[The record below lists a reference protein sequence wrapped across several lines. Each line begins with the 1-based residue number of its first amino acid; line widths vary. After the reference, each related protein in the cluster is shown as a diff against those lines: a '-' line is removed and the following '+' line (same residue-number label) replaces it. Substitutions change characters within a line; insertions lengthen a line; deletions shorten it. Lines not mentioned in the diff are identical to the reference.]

1 MSTAKWSKMPCSW
14 QTSKDVHEKIRGAPA
29 GVAIAALK
37 LYIGLCLKANFAPR
51 KGLPETGCVRR
62 SIEQLCALVGLSK
75 PMVIAGLKML
85 VALEVIEPR
94 GGRPATYHITEYE
107 TAKYWT
113 KLPRDHL
120 YDGGLGAKMPLL
132 DSLPNRSKATVH
144 ALQMYLYLASVRN
157 RDSNKAMVT
166 YERMSEVLG
175 FGRNDIS
182 RAISSL
188 VSAELISVRLGEV
201 DDFHR
206 SDRPCNVYWLRGSIS
221 DEDRLDAAFEV
232 SQGGYAEH
240 L

>member
-14 QTSKDVHEKIRGAPA
+14 QTSNNVHEKIRGAPA

-51 KGLPETGCVRR
+51 KGLPETGCVKR
-62 SIEQLCALVGLSK
+62 SVEQLCKLAGLSK
-75 PMVIAGLKML
+75 PMVISGLKML
-85 VALEVIEPR
+85 GTLGMIELR

-120 YDGGLGAKMPLL
+120 YDGGLGVRMPLL
-132 DSLPNRSKATVH
+132 DSLPNRGKATLH
-144 ALQMYLYLASVRN
+144 ALQMYLYLASIRN
-157 RDSNKAMVT
+157 RDSNKATVT
-166 YERMSEVLG
+166 YEHMSKVLG

-188 VSAELISVRLGEV
+188 VSADLISVRLGEV
-201 DDFHR
+201 DDFHK
-206 SDRPCNVYWLRGSIS
+206 SERPCNVYWLRGSIS
-221 DEDRLDAAFEV
+221 DEDRLDSAFEA
-232 SQGGYAEH
+232 SQQQYEH
-240 L
+240 S